1 MNNIERIEA
10 LIPLLDHATDNVLAV
25 LNLFERLGKIEL
37 TDMSTEDLRKYNTVA
52 KLVNLLRLS
61 ASAICKKANQN
72 ISVKQANLKRE

>member
-1 MNNIERIEA
+1 MSNIDKIEA
-10 LIPLLDHATDNVLAV
+10 LIPLLDHATDDALAV

-37 TDMSTEDLRKYNTVA
+37 TDMSQDDLRKYNTVA

-72 ISVKQANLKRE
+72 ISVKQANLIRE